1 MPGGIT
7 MRTKVIKSIVF
18 ISLVIIG
25 TQSLLISKS
34 LAQEEESDPPEI
46 AIGERLFL
54 ETRFAQFFF
63 EMSKGD
69 ANHNLD
75 KGDPVMGGT
84 ETLGEPLPG
93 PFAGQSMNCRGCH
106 FVDEHLDAPGGGMRT
121 YTDFARR
128 SPVPARPKDF
138 GGDGATHAPRNSPP
152 LVNASL
158 PRPNGVLF
166 HFDAEFLTM
175 EDLVIATL
183 TGRNYGWLS
192 NEFKTAIQH
201 VAHII
206 RNDAGMADLAK
217 EFGGAY
223 KEVLKGNP
231 RDENGDLIEDLV
243 LPVELQIDV
252 EDPATTDEDILNL
265 VAKIIAAYV
274 TDLMFSQDD
283 NGEFNLSPYD
293 VFLQLNGLDRNPKEG
308 ESDLE
313 YSRRLLTEI
322 KNLSEIK
329 YVQDPENGIF
339 AFHEQDYVFG
349 PEELR
354 GLKLFFNEK
363 NRNHHSSGAGN
374 CVSCHAAPNF
384 TDFNFHNTGST
395 QKEFDGIHGNGSF
408 RKLWVPGLNKRLK
421 HPNRYLPPTPK
432 HPNASGKFKSIP
444 STDNKH
450 IDLGLWNV
458 FANPDFPKPQVR
470 IFNLL
475 CEKEL
480 GTEPN
485 LFLLIQTPR
494 KFIRAFQKCRF
505 KRLLPKTIALFK
517 TPGLRDLGHSA
528 PFMHTGQ
535 EDTLE
540 DVIRFY
546 IDSSQLARRGAL
558 RNGAK
563 ELKGIRL
570 REQDVIPLVKF
581 LEALNEDYE

>member
-1 MPGGIT
+1 MFVKAA
-7 MRTKVIKSIVF
+7 KVIVF
-18 ISLVIIG
+18 MGFILVG
-25 TQSLLISKS
+25 VQNALVSKS
-34 LAQEEESDPPEI
+34 FAQEEESDPPEI

-69 ANHNLD
+69 ANHVLE
-75 KGDPVMGGT
+75 KGDPVMDTT
-84 ETLGEPLPG
+84 ETLNGTLPG

-128 SPVPARPKDF
+128 SPVPARPKDY

-175 EDLVIATL
+175 KDLVIGTL
-183 TGRNYGWLS
+183 TGRNYGWLAK
-192 NEFKTAIQH
+192 EFKTAVQH

-206 RNDAGMADLAK
+206 RNDDGMAELAK

-223 KEVLKGNP
+223 KEVFKGNP
-231 RDENGDLIEDLV
+231 RDENGDLMKDLV
-243 LPVELQIDV
+243 LPSELQIDI
-252 EDPATTDEDILNL
+252 EDPSITDEDILNL
-265 VAKIIAAYV
+265 IAKIIAAYV
-274 TDLMFSQDD
+274 TDLMFSQDE

-293 VFLQLNGLDRNPKEG
+293 VFLQLNGLDRNPREG
-308 ESDLE
+308 ETNLE
-313 YSRRLLTEI
+313 YSRRLLKEI
-322 KNLSEIK
+322 KNISEIK
-329 YVQDPENGIF
+329 YVQDPENGTF

-349 PEELR
+349 SEELK
-354 GLKLFFNEK
+354 GLKIFFKEK
-363 NRNHHSSGAGN
+363 IRNRRSSGVGN
-374 CVSCHAAPNF
+374 CVSCHTAPNF

-395 QKEFDGIHGNGSF
+395 QKEFDGIHGSGSF
-408 RKLWVPGLNKRLK
+408 RKLWVPGLYKRLR
-421 HPNRYLPPTPK
+421 HPNRYLPPTPT

-444 STDNKH
+444 SPDNKH
-450 IDLGLWNV
+450 TDLGLWNV
-458 FANPDFPKPQVR
+458 FANPDFPKPQER
-470 IFNLL
+470 IFNLM
-475 CEKEL
+475 CEKES
-480 GTEPN
+480 GVETN
-485 LFLLIQTPR
+485 LFQLIQAPR
-494 KFIRAFQKCRF
+494 KFFRTYQKCRF
-505 KRLLPKTIALFK
+505 QKLLPKTIALFK

-546 IDSSQLARRGAL
+546 IDSSQLARRGTL
-558 RNGAK
+558 RNGAE
-563 ELKGIRL
+563 ELKDIHL
-570 REQDVIPLVKF
+570 KEQDVTPLVKF